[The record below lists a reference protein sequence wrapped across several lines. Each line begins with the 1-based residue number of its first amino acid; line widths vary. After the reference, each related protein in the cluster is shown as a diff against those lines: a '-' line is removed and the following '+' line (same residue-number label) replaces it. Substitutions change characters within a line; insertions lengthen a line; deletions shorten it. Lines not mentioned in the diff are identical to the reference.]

1 MLAAP
6 SAVTDVKLWAEVV
19 AEFVAV
25 RMMGVVLDDG
35 PTRVDVT
42 LDGDD
47 SDDSSSCC
55 TAVDVAPLT
64 DA

>member
-1 MLAAP
+1 
-6 SAVTDVKLWAEVV
+6 
-19 AEFVAV
+19 
-25 RMMGVVLDDG
+25 VLDDG